1 MTQRKICRPASRRH
15 RTGSRSSRRCR
26 LLLPRARRCCAAA
39 RGRAPP
45 RAAGKV
51 GLRAGGGA
59 RGGGE
64 GEDEGRTGGRLSSW
78 KHLRHTGVNIRKKKH
93 WTVDISASVI
103 SMRIKSHRSNTLIR
117 LLLLSLSLC
126 ILYFVLCDYRSNT
139 LIGRLLGSR

>member
-1 MTQRKICRPASRRH
+1 MTQIKICRPASRRH
-15 RTGSRSSRRCR
+15 RTGSGSSRRCR
-26 LLLPRARRCCAAA
+26 LLLPRARRCCAA

-64 GEDEGRTGGRLSSW
+64 GEDEGRTGGGLSSW
-78 KHLRHTGVNIRKKKH
+78 KHLRRTGVNIEKKKH
-93 WTVDISASVI
+93 WTDDISASAISI
-103 SMRIKSHRSNTLIR
+103 SMKINPLIR
-117 LLLLSLSLC
+117 LLLLLSLSFC
-126 ILYFVLCDYRSNT
+126 ILYFVSGDYRSNT